1 MAKGILRLIDVA
13 LENVGGEISSSRNES
28 SLFSRGLS
36 GEGYN
41 AGYRDALHDVI
52 NALNGVTPK
61 RNGWWYRRESF
72 VDSTSVRD
80 EDGAGEAE

>member
-1 MAKGILRLIDVA
+1 MARGILRLINIA
-13 LENVGGEISSSRNES
+13 LENIGSEIRSTRNES

-52 NALNGVTPK
+52 NALNGVTPN
-61 RNGWWYRRESF
+61 RHGWWRKRG
-72 VDSTSVRD
+72 VA
-80 EDGAGEAE
+80 DGAKREGE